1 MARGAFILAGG
12 RSRRMGRDKALLE
25 YCGRPLAAYVAG
37 QAAAAAGR
45 AWLVGPEEKYGH
57 LGFPCLDERFAGC
70 GPLSGIEAALAS
82 GLADW
87 CLVLGCDMPGADA
100 ASLSRLLDFAEGCGA
115 DAAVTVGQD
124 GRPEPLCAVYH
135 ARLAPLA
142 ARLLEQGRLAVH
154 DLLASIRWMP
164 FPAPHPR
171 FAANI
176 NTPAEWAQWKR

>member
-1 MARGAFILAGG
+1 MARGAFILTGG
-12 RSRRMGRDKALLE
+12 RSRRMGRDKALLN
-25 YCGRPLAAYVAG
+25 YHGLPLAAHVAA

-45 AWLVGPEEKYGH
+45 AWLVGPAERYGH
-57 LGFPCLDERFAGC
+57 LGYPCIEERFPGA
-70 GPLSGIEAALAS
+70 GPLSGIEAALRS

-100 ASLSRLLDFAEGCGA
+100 ASLRRLLDFAETRGA
-115 DAAVTVGQD
+115 DAAVTTGED

-142 ARLLEQGRLAVH
+142 EALLREGRLAVH
-154 DLLASIRWMP
+154 ELLASIRWAA

-176 NTPAEWAQWKR
+176 NTPAEWAQWNR

>member
-1 MARGAFILAGG
+1 MARGAFILTGG

-25 YCGRPLAAYVAG
+25 YQGRPLAAHVAA

-45 AWLVGPEEKYGH
+45 AWLVGPEALYGH
-57 LGFPCLDERFAGC
+57 LGYPCLAERFAGL
-70 GPLSGIEAALAS
+70 GPLSGIEAALGS
-82 GLADW
+82 GLAEW

-100 ASLSRLLDFAEGCGA
+100 ASLRFLLAFAEQHSE
-115 DAAVTVGQD
+115 DAAVTVGPD

-142 ARLLEQGRLAVH
+142 ERLLREGRLAVH
-154 DLLASIRWMP
+154 DLLGSIRWAP

-176 NTPAEWAQWKR
+176 NTPAEWAQWNR